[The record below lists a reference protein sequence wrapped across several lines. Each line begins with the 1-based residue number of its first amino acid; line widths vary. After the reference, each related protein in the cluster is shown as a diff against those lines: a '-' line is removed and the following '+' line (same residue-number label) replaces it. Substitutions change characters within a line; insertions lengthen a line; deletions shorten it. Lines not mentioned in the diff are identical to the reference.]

1 MYESSRRILLAA
13 HPELLSPLLQ
23 IIHCVIATFLIKQ
36 SGLKRGRAHTGA
48 VTLSQR
54 LGFAAN
60 LNIHLHCLVLDGVYR
75 SSAGAPLFH
84 EARAPSVA
92 ELERLL
98 SRIIRRI
105 VKLLTRTGY
114 LIEEQGM
121 SYLTQAESDRALTPL
136 QAAACTYRIALGPHA
151 GQKVLSL
158 QTVPSRAADSTP
170 GCVNAHGFSLHA
182 AVRCNAH
189 QRKELERLCRYITR
203 PAIANERLKR
213 TPAGQVVLQLKSPW
227 RDGTTHIVMSPLELM
242 QRLATL
248 VPRPRLHLIRFH
260 GVLAPHAKLR
270 AQIVPSVPKP
280 VYFRAADCQHH
291 RLTPRASENRA

>member
-1 MYESSRRILLAA
+1 LAA
-13 HPELLSPLLQ
+13 HPDLLSPAVAG
-23 IIHCVIATFLIKQ
+23 HATVSLAGFLIKR
-36 SGLKRGRAHTGA
+36 SGLRNARPKLTLGRKSPSSIQRFGSRGHNLNIPLHLLVTRIGVLPAAARGRAW
-48 VTLSQR
+48 V
-54 LGFAAN
+54 
-60 LNIHLHCLVLDGVYR
+60 
-75 SSAGAPLFH
+75 FH

-92 ELERLL
+92 ELEELL
-98 SRIIRRI
+98 SRIIQRI

-121 SYLTQAESDRALTPL
+121 SYLAQAESDRALTPL

-158 QTVPSRAADSTP
+158 QTVPSRAADSQQP

-182 AVRCNAH
+182 AVRCGAH

-213 TPAGQVVLQLKSPW
+213 NPAGQVVLQLKSPW
-227 RDGTTHIVMSPLELM
+227 RDGTTHIVMSPLEFM
-242 QRLATL
+242 QRLAAL

-260 GVLAPHAKLR
+260 GVLAPHANLR
-270 AQIVPSVPKP
+270 AQIVPARRSTPI
-280 VYFRAADCQHH
+280 
-291 RLTPRASENRA
+291 RLAITMPRAHPPQHQRA

>member
-1 MYESSRRILLAA
+1 MPQA
-13 HPELLSPLLQ
+13 HS
-23 IIHCVIATFLIKQ
+23 
-36 SGLKRGRAHTGA
+36 GA
-48 VTLSQR
+48 VTLIQR
-54 LGFAAN
+54 LGSAAN

-75 SSAGAPLFH
+75 SSAGAPAFH

-92 ELERLL
+92 ELEGLL
-98 SRIIRRI
+98 NRIIQRI

-121 SYLTQAESDRALTPL
+121 TYLGEAESNRALTPL
-136 QAAACTYRIALGPHA
+136 QAADS
-151 GQKVLSL
+151 QK
-158 QTVPSRAADSTP
+158 P

-189 QRKELERLCRYITR
+189 QRKELERMCRYITR

-213 TPAGQVVLQLKSPW
+213 NRAGQVVLQLKSPW
-227 RDGTTHIVMSPLELM
+227 RDGTTHIVMSPLEFM
-242 QRLATL
+242 QRLAAL

-270 AQIVPSVPKP
+270 AQIVPSVPVSVPQTCDHHAPAAHPEAPARMSWACLLKRVFDIDVEHCP
-280 VYFRAADCQHH
+280 YCGGRLKIIAAIVDPAVITKILAHLHLPARAPPRSPAL
-291 RLTPRASENRA
+291 RLDLFQAA